1 MHSKAMIF
9 GGNVKK
15 LREEHKLSKKEM
27 AKIMGVGTKTLTSI
41 ESGVIPPR
49 ARADIILKLCDRF
62 CINAQELL
70 NV

>member
-9 GGNVKK
+9 GGNIKR
-15 LREEHKLSKKEM
+15 LREQHKLSKKQM
-27 AKIMGVGTKTLTSI
+27 AEIMGVGTKTLTSI
-41 ESGVIPPR
+41 ENGVIPPR
-49 ARADIILKLCDRF
+49 ARADIILKICDYF